1 MLLRKE
7 EKIQNFLLDNPN
19 KITPQRMA
27 LNKKV
32 YSINLEQ
39 AEVLKFVLSYTF
51 STEEVIYFYHV
62 QYLY

>member
-32 YSINLEQ
+32 YSINLRTSRGP
-39 AEVLKFVLSYTF
+39 KICSF
-51 STEEVIYFYHV
+51 IYVFY
-62 QYLY
+62 

>member
-27 LNKKV
+27 KYIL
-32 YSINLEQ
+32 
-39 AEVLKFVLSYTF
+39 
-51 STEEVIYFYHV
+51 
-62 QYLY
+62 